1 MRDTASTLVW
11 PPVSFR
17 RRPDSGSPSGPT
29 APSLSIRSIL
39 LALSIFPRPSAAIA
53 ACVTRLAFVALLC
66 AAAGDVRAQQPL
78 TIPAPRGMLSDF
90 AGVVTAEWA
99 QQIEALAQFVR
110 AKGGGEIAVVTLPD
124 LAGRDVAEVA
134 LQIGREWKVGANA
147 GVGDARRNAG
157 VVVLVVPKESSA
169 DGRGYINIQTG
180 QGVEGSIRD
189 AVAGNIRR
197 EAVPYI
203 QQADY
208 GRALLLITRR
218 ISERYAA
225 EFGFSLDSAGV
236 PRAGRSRNARGTPK
250 GVSPILALI
259 VFVGLVLLSGR
270 RGRGGRGGGG
280 GGGGGARSGLAGF
293 ILGQLIGQALGGR
306 GGGFG
311 GGGGG
316 GGFGGFGGGGGF
328 SGGGSSGS
336 W

>member
-1 MRDTASTLVW
+1 MREAASTLVW
-11 PPVSFR
+11 PAVSFR
-17 RRPDSGSPSGPT
+17 RRPDSGSPSLPT
-29 APSLSIRSIL
+29 APSLSIRPIL
-39 LALSIFPRPSAAIA
+39 LALSIFLRPRAAIA
-53 ACVTRLAFVALLC
+53 LCVTRLAFVALLC
-66 AAAGDVRAQQPL
+66 AAAGDARAQQPL

-90 AGVVTAEWA
+90 AGVVTAERA

-180 QGVEGSIRD
+180 QGSEGFIPD
-189 AVAGNIRR
+189 AVAGDIRR
-197 EAVPYI
+197 EAVPYL

-208 GRALLLITRR
+208 ASALLLITLR

-270 RGRGGRGGGG
+270 GGRGGGAG
-280 GGGGGARSGLAGF
+280 RSGCAGF

-311 GGGGG
+311 GGSGG